1 MRLRKSRTSIK
12 TSVGLFVPQS
22 VPDACGQLRKQGPG
36 GLGLF
41 LVFQVMD
48 EVVHREVDG
57 CNVVAL
63 RKKFAAEE

>member
-1 MRLRKSRTSIK
+1 MRLRKSRVSIK
-12 TSVGLFVPQS
+12 TSVLVVPQS
-22 VPDACGQLRKQGPG
+22 VPDACGQLRKQGPS

-57 CNVVAL
+57 CNVVTL

>member
-1 MRLRKSRTSIK
+1 MRLRKSRVSIK
-12 TSVGLFVPQS
+12 TCGLVVPQS
-22 VPDACGQLRKQGPG
+22 VPDACGHLTKQGPG

-57 CNVVAL
+57 CNVVTL
-63 RKKFAAEE
+63 RMKFTAEE